1 LNPQFSLIFP
11 LLSVVSSSS
20 FSLPL
25 FGSAFTVGF
34 PCSNVH
40 F

>member
-1 LNPQFSLIFP
+1 L
-11 LLSVVSSSS
+11 VSSSS
-20 FSLPL
+20 FSLSPL
-25 FGSAFTVGF
+25 GSAFTVGF